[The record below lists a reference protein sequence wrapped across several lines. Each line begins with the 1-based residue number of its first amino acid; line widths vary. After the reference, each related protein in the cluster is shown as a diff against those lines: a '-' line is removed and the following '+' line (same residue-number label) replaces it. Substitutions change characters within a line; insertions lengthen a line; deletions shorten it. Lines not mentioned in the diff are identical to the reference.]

1 MKKSWVRP
9 EWLVCGLLLLAS
21 SASGSM
27 GQPKKPEPGTQDER
41 LDPASDSD
49 AELVLEPD
57 LAFLEYLGTLVKDGE
72 TWVGPDDM
80 PAPADEATRESNGGL
95 P

>member
-21 SASGSM
+21 SASGLM
-27 GQPKKPEPGTQDER
+27 GQPKKPEPGTAGEPEVP
-41 LDPASDSD
+41 DPD
-49 AELVLEPD
+49 AQLVLEPD

-80 PAPADEATRESNGGL
+80 PASADEVTRESDGGL